1 MCIFGGMSNDYF
13 SVAFFV
19 VSVIAYAMSRLLGGK
34 SKDRGDIPEPPKGK
48 K

>member
-1 MCIFGGMSNDYF
+1 MTIFQWILLA
-13 SVAFFV
+13 SVVFFV

-34 SKDRGDIPEPPKGK
+34 CKDRGDIPDPNGK

>member
-1 MCIFGGMSNDYF
+1 MTIFQWILLA

-19 VSVIAYAMSRLLGGK
+19 VSVLAYAMSRLLGGK
-34 SKDRGDIPEPPKGK
+34 SKDRGDIPDPKGK

>member
-1 MCIFGGMSNDYF
+1 MTIFQWILLA

-19 VSVIAYAMSRLLGGK
+19 VSVLAYGASRLLGGK

>member
-1 MCIFGGMSNDYF
+1 MTIFQWILLA

-19 VSVIAYAMSRLLGGK
+19 VSVLAYGASRLLGGK
-34 SKDRGDIPEPPKGK
+34 SKDCGDIPEPPKGK

>member
-1 MCIFGGMSNDYF
+1 MTIFQWILLA

-19 VSVIAYAMSRLLGGK
+19 VSVLAYAMSRLLGGK